1 MLYRERLIAP
11 EYAYPVHEWR
21 IIENRFY
28 PRFLAQMETVFALAN
43 GYLGIRGAFEEN
55 APVFQ
60 SGTFVN
66 GFHETWPIVYG
77 EEAYGFAKTGQT
89 MLNVT
94 DSKIIK
100 LYVDDEPLF
109 LPFANLLSYDRTLDM
124 QSGIL
129 EREILWETP
138 SGKRVLVTSRRLVS
152 FEHRHLAAIS
162 YELTLLDASA
172 PVVISSEMIVPENAQ
187 AGDGDPRKARGFK
200 EQVLLPGQFYTD
212 SQRVVL
218 SHSTRNSGMSLA
230 CGIEHIFETESEHYC
245 KSECSDDYGKLVFSI
260 EARPSEPIRL
270 IKYMTYHTSRTA
282 PSDELCARAERT
294 LDRAVEQGLDKLL
307 AAQRRFVDD
316 FWQRSDVQIDGD
328 LRVQQSVRWNLFQL
342 LQASARAEGAGIG
355 ARGLSGQTY
364 EGHYFWDTEIYV
376 LPFLVYS
383 APRVARN
390 LLRFRHSM
398 LDKARERAGEV
409 GHKGALFPWRTIN
422 GEEAS
427 AYYATGTAQYHI
439 NADIVYAL
447 RKYVD
452 VTGDEWFLWDF
463 GAEMLVETARL
474 WVDLGFY
481 SNRQGGRFCIQGV
494 TGPDEYE
501 TVEDNNTYT
510 NLMARENLRYAA
522 ATVERM
528 RDERPE
534 RFAALVDKTG
544 LEKSEVVEWKRAA
557 DNMYIAFDEGLGIHP
572 QDDSFLS
579 KEVWDFGNTP
589 RENYPLLLH
598 YHPLVIY
605 RHQVVKQADVV
616 LAMFLLGREF
626 SWEEKKRNFD
636 YYDPLTTGD
645 SSLSVSIQSI
655 LASEIGYAEKAY
667 DYFRYG
673 VVMDLADVG
682 GNVRDGAHIAS
693 IGGTWMA
700 LVYGFSGMRD
710 HDGRVSFDP
719 KLPEGW
725 SRFKFP
731 LTIRSQTLEV
741 DITHESATYLLRSG
755 SELVIEH
762 QGQQVRLSVGQPVS
776 VEITWEIPV
785 IEVSAA
791 DRITHEKFD
800 AVLFDLEGVITASA
814 KVHASAW
821 KKTFDEF
828 LWRRAEER
836 GDTFRPFEIG
846 TDYLLHVDGR
856 PRLDGVR
863 DFLKSRGIQL
873 PAGSHDDPPGSET
886 VWGLGNRKNEMV
898 REVIKT
904 EGVEAYEGSV
914 ALVNGLRSQGIRT
927 AVVTSSR
934 NCDAFLETAGISDLF
949 DVKVDGAVAG
959 EFVLA
964 RKPAPDML
972 LAAAK
977 LLGVEPQRAAVV
989 EGEVA
994 GVQAGR
1000 AGGFGLVVGVA
1011 RKGNPEELKT
1021 NGADLV
1027 VTDLRELLGP

>member
-1 MLYRERLIAP
+1 M
-11 EYAYPVHEWR
+11 
-21 IIENRFY
+21 
-28 PRFLAQMETVFALAN
+28 
-43 GYLGIRGAFEEN
+43 
-55 APVFQ
+55 
-60 SGTFVN
+60 
-66 GFHETWPIVYG
+66 
-77 EEAYGFAKTGQT
+77 
-89 MLNVT
+89 
-94 DSKIIK
+94 
-100 LYVDDEPLF
+100 
-109 LPFANLLSYDRTLDM
+109 
-124 QSGIL
+124 
-129 EREILWETP
+129 
-138 SGKRVLVTSRRLVS
+138 
-152 FEHRHLAAIS
+152 
-162 YELTLLDASA
+162 
-172 PVVISSEMIVPENAQ
+172 
-187 AGDGDPRKARGFK
+187 
-200 EQVLLPGQFYTD
+200 
-212 SQRVVL
+212 
-218 SHSTRNSGMSLA
+218 
-230 CGIEHIFETESEHYC
+230 
-245 KSECSDDYGKLVFSI
+245 
-260 EARPSEPIRL
+260 
-270 IKYMTYHTSRTA
+270 
-282 PSDELCARAERT
+282 
-294 LDRAVEQGLDKLL
+294 
-307 AAQRRFVDD
+307 
-316 FWQRSDVQIDGD
+316 
-328 LRVQQSVRWNLFQL
+328 
-342 LQASARAEGAGIG
+342 
-355 ARGLSGQTY
+355 
-364 EGHYFWDTEIYV
+364 
-376 LPFLVYS
+376 
-383 APRVARN
+383 
-390 LLRFRHSM
+390 
-398 LDKARERAGEV
+398 
-409 GHKGALFPWRTIN
+409 
-422 GEEAS
+422 
-427 AYYATGTAQYHI
+427 
-439 NADIVYAL
+439 
-447 RKYVD
+447 
-452 VTGDEWFLWDF
+452 
-463 GAEMLVETARL
+463 
-474 WVDLGFY
+474 
-481 SNRQGGRFCIQGV
+481 
-494 TGPDEYE
+494 
-501 TVEDNNTYT
+501 EDNNTYT

-626 SWEEKKRNFD
+626 SHEEKKRNFD

-673 VVMDLADVG
+673 VLMDLADVG

-700 LVYGFSGMRD
+700 LVYGFGGMRD
-710 HDGRVSFDP
+710 HDGRVGFDP

-731 LTIRSQTLEV
+731 LTIRGQTLEV

-762 QGQQVRLSVGQPVS
+762 QGQQVTLSVGQPVS
-776 VEITWEIPV
+776 VEITREIPV

-791 DRITHEKFD
+791 DRITRERFD

-836 GDTFRPFEIG
+836 GDTFRPFEAG
-846 TDYLLHVDGR
+846 TDYLLFVDGR

-863 DFLKSRGIQL
+863 DFLNSRGIQL
-873 PAGSHDDPPGSET
+873 PEGSPDDPPGSET

-934 NCDAFLETAGISDLF
+934 NCDAFLETTGISDLF

-972 LAAAK
+972 LAAAR

-1011 RKGNPEELKT
+1011 LKGNPEELKT